1 MAEVMFGAYL
11 PGNSTVEFRELEIPT
26 PGHGEVLVQ
35 TGSATICGSDIKFIY
50 REHLGEGPSAY
61 QNKVCSHE
69 PAGRIIKTGPGMKRF
84 KEGDRVAIYHIS
96 GCGVCNDCRR
106 GYMISC
112 TSPLRKAYGWQKD
125 GGMAPY
131 ILADEKDCV
140 LLPDSLSYVD
150 GSCVAC
156 GYGTTFEAILKVGV
170 SGLDRVLV
178 VGLGPVGMACLHLAK
193 AMGASKT
200 IGVDVNK
207 SRCDIVRRLGLAD
220 EIISASGDEAVKE
233 IKEATGGHGCE
244 KSFDCSGHPAGR
256 LVAIQGARKWG
267 SIAFVG
273 EGSTIGFEPS
283 RDIIHDQKTI
293 YGSWVTNIQNMEL
306 LVEKLDEWK
315 INPEIIVTDRLP
327 LEDAGKGFEL
337 MANGECGKVAVTF
350 DID

>member
-1 MAEVMFGAYL
+1 MSDIMTGAYL
-11 PGNSTVEFRELEIPT
+11 PGNSTVEFRDLEIPA
-26 PGHGEVLVQ
+26 PGYGQVLVQ

-50 REHLGEGPSAY
+50 HEHLGAGPSAY
-61 QNKVCSHE
+61 LDKVCSHE
-69 PAGRIIKTGPGMKRF
+69 PAGKIVSTGPGMKRF
-84 KEGDRVAIYHIS
+84 SEGDRVAIYHIS

-112 TSPLRKAYGWQKD
+112 TSPLRKAYGWQRD

-140 LLPDSLSYVD
+140 LLPDSLSYID

-200 IGVDVNK
+200 IGVDLNK
-207 SRCDIVRRLGLAD
+207 SRCDIVKKLGLAD
-220 EIISASGDEAVKE
+220 EVVNASGEAAVSKIRE
-233 IKEATGGHGCE
+233 ITGGHGCE
-244 KSFDCSGHPAGR
+244 RTFDCSGHPAGR
-256 LVAIQGARKWG
+256 LVAVQAARKWG
-267 SIAFVG
+267 KIVFVG
-273 EGSTIGFEPS
+273 EESTVTFAPS
-283 RDIIHDQKTI
+283 TDLMHDQKTI
-293 YGSWVTNIQNMEL
+293 YGSWVTSIQNMEL

-327 LEDAGKGFEL
+327 LKDAGKGFEL
-337 MANGECGKVAVTF
+337 MASGECGKVAVTF